1 MPDKRTHAGALD
13 ATTGRTHPPP
23 LTEGHEMPH
32 MPHIEDRI
40 ADGHIISGRTR
51 WILGVAANLLLN
63 KIAVCTSDAV
73 ATAVDIM
80 IRCEEIDRH
89 ERLRYPKPAPEPLP
103 PQRPAY
109 RK

>member
-13 ATTGRTHPPP
+13 ATTGETYAPP
-23 LTEGHEMPH
+23 LTEGHE

-40 ADGHIISGRTR
+40 ADGHMTKRARTVAICAAILSANAQIGGTWAELTDIAIDLMGR
-51 WILGVAANLLLN
+51 A
-63 KIAVCTSDAV
+63 
-73 ATAVDIM
+73 
-80 IRCEEIDRH
+80 EEWDRH

-103 PQRPAY
+103 PQLPAY